1 MHEKHKKLIFPE
13 EYKSEIFPIR
23 DKFPDLFITS
33 PNKLNLTLG
42 IGALSHDSAASLVDN
57 QDGNIL
63 FATAEERLSNIKHDS
78 RFPIGSIIKCCEYA
92 DMKGFSINSVAVNF
106 CYEEFITKGLFKQ
119 LSQILD
125 NKIAESITNNAIQ
138 KVNILL
144 SPIWINKDE
153 PLDCLISDMLSVYN
167 FSEPIF
173 NNTRLLLSWYMNV
186 SFKYKSIKNI
196 IEKLFPDMELNF
208 INHHEAH
215 AASAYFGSGE
225 VNSSILV
232 IDGHGESETTSIF
245 HGLANNLTAKSSS
258 HWPDSL
264 GSLYLAA
271 TRYLGFDYGDEF
283 KVMGMAAYGKP
294 IFYDMLSE
302 FVTVDQKNC
311 FKLHENKMLKLNFVG
326 KSGQMRYGFS
336 PDFGEIVKSR
346 KPGGKIEQEHF
357 NFAASLQMLTEKS
370 GVKLAKNAFD
380 ITGCNKMTITGGVGL
395 NGLMNEAIRKSGF
408 DDLFVYPASGDD
420 GTSAGAAHAVLLKKG
435 VKPHSRLQSCYF
447 GNSSSEKEMEAIL
460 EKYKIVFT
468 KPKNIHEKIALALDK
483 DKIVSRYTSAAEF
496 GPRALGNRSLMA
508 NPSKSYMKDVLN
520 LRVKHRE
527 DYRPFAP
534 ACLLEY
540 ANDFFEFDGEAPFMV
555 LVVRARQI
563 AKEKCPAIVHEDGT
577 ARLQTVTSQ
586 NNPDFY
592 KTISAFNELTNIP
605 MVINTSF
612 NVNGE
617 TIVNDPQDAVESFGF
632 MDIDCLALGPFWVEK
647 SENSEFFPDMNHG
660 DYLRIRNDRYNK
672 SIPND
677 LKRID
682 LRAYGPWFY
691 QGV

>member
-1 MHEKHKKLIFPE
+1 MHDKNKSLIFPE
-13 EYKSEIFPIR
+13 EFKGKILPVRNRFA
-23 DKFPDLFITS
+23 DLFNSS
-33 PNKLNLTLG
+33 PNKLNVTLG
-42 IGALSHDSAASLVDN
+42 IGALGHDSAASLVDN
-57 QDGNIL
+57 QVGNVL
-63 FATAEERLSNIKHDS
+63 FATAEERLSNVKHDS

-92 DMKGFSINSVAVNF
+92 DEKGLSINSVAVNF
-106 CYEEFITKGLFKQ
+106 CYEEFITKGLFTQ

-125 NKIAESITNNAIQ
+125 NRIAESITNNAIQ

-144 SPIWINKDE
+144 SPIWLNKDE

-245 HGLANNLTAKSSS
+245 HGLANNLTSKSSS

-283 KVMGMAAYGKP
+283 KVMGMAAYGNP
-294 IFYDMLSE
+294 IFYDLLSE
-302 FVTVDQKNC
+302 FVSVDEINC
-311 FKLHENKMLKLNFVG
+311 FKLNENKMLKLNFVG
-326 KSGQMRYGFS
+326 KSGQLRYGFS
-336 PDFGEIVKSR
+336 PDFNGVVKPR
-346 KPGGKIEQEHF
+346 KPDDKIEQEHF
-357 NFAASLQMLTEKS
+357 DFAASLQMLTEKS
-370 GVKLAKNAFD
+370 GVKLAKNALE
-380 ITGCNKMTITGGVGL
+380 ITGCNKIAITGGVGL

-420 GTSAGAAHAVLLKKG
+420 GTSAGAAHAVLLRKG
-435 VKPHSRLQSCYF
+435 IEPNSRLKSCYF
-447 GNSSSEKEMEAIL
+447 GYNSNENEIEDVLK
-460 EKYKIVFT
+460 KYKLLYT
-468 KPKNIHEKIALALDK
+468 KPKNIHEKIATALHK
-483 DKIVSRYTSAAEF
+483 DKIVSRYTGAAEF

-508 NPSKSYMKDVLN
+508 NPSKPYMKDVLN

-534 ACLLEY
+534 ACLLDY
-540 ANDFFEFDGEAPFMV
+540 ANNFFEFDGEAPFMV
-555 LVVRARQI
+555 LVVKARQI

-577 ARLQTVTSQ
+577 ARLQTVTSE

-592 KTISAFNELTNIP
+592 KTITAFYELTNIP

-617 TIVNDPQDAVESFGF
+617 TIVNEPQDAVESFGF

-647 SENSEFFPDMNHG
+647 SENSEFFPDISHSN
-660 DYLRIRNDRYNK
+660 YLQIRHNRYNK
-672 SIPND
+672 SISDD
-677 LKRID
+677 LRKVD
-682 LRAYGPWFY
+682 LRAYGPWFF
-691 QGV
+691 QG